1 MNKSVGPP
9 ASSQAEVTFEMT
21 IPGNCVDTSAKK
33 VSADLEEDSKE
44 YSPTALTYNVF
55 DGGSKRSR
63 HSNGAS
69 RRCTFGWEWGW
80 RYEWN
85 GCNTSPFELGH
96 AHEKP
101 KVPLEKEKQMSKL
114 CEKKWDLRAKVK
126 LLNSL
131 RHFQMTVLE
140 IYIAQEWIRESNT
153 RRGRGGW

>member
-114 CEKKWDLRAKVK
+114 CEKKC
-126 LLNSL
+126 
-131 RHFQMTVLE
+131 
-140 IYIAQEWIRESNT
+140 EWSNHSSAHMKD
-153 RRGRGGW
+153 RQCQPNGAARSPQVPSFRS